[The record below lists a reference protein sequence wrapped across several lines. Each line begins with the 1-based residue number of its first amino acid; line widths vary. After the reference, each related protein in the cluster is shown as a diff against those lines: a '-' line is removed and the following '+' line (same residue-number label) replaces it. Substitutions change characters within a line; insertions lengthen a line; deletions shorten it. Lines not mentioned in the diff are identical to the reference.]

1 MSLRHLLHLP
11 IWTMHSGCS
20 YETVSPFNACKPLPP
35 PADTTLFTITTRWPM
50 QRHALISQ
58 GRFYN
63 PLNTVMPTGNS
74 IDRYFHDKPAAL
86 LVVIVQFQGA
96 SQKDNVSF
104 CERKPYTQAF

>member
-1 MSLRHLLHLP
+1 MSLRHLLHLQ
-11 IWTMHSGCS
+11 IWTMHSG
-20 YETVSPFNACKPLPP
+20 YLPDLPP

-63 PLNTVMPTGNS
+63 PSNTVMPTGNS

-104 CERKPYTQAF
+104 CEKKPYTQAF